1 MAAAQT
7 LRVPPSTRWA
17 SFDGWDYN
25 GMKER
30 LQGLLAKVDKSVLV
44 RHAELIKGQKVTM
57 SQPFSAGQYWVC
69 FEMIAE
75 DGSLV
80 IARVRLPR
88 HPDTPP
94 TASEGDELYAI
105 TCEVATMNF
114 VRQNLP
120 AVSIPCIYAYEGP
133 GSQLAADAGATY
145 MLLEGFYGNTLQDVE
160 FDMCNLSMQVAAQEH
175 IMNQW
180 TKVQAELATL
190 AYPGIG
196 SISSVSITG
205 EPVIDRLATAS
216 AEGLRD
222 EGPFSSAALQGSP
235 MSFSRLG
242 AFVFRD
248 IIHNTALFED
258 SDTDGRF
265 PLNHMDL
272 GTQNI
277 LIDNNFNF
285 LAIIDW
291 EFAQTA
297 PWQVNHYPMPF
308 PLLGSEAEIEGILQ
322 DPNHLAHRNVLR
334 QESARRMYTQ
344 KFRDAEMELGQKG
357 RSLGGSFAKVLD
369 SPASRVYACFTK
381 LGGLP
386 EADAGL
392 VYEMVRLAFGL
403 DARETEQYLQFSIAE
418 DGTVGRNSAS
428 TNVAVW
434 SPALPTAFDR
444 ACAATIFTR
453 LETRHSHQELNAA
466 FETTP
471 DVDQTFC
478 LSVNNVILVFSASRD
493 EHTVHCRKVLQ
504 MLQDRSMRADLDG
517 CVFDSEQST
526 DAGIRLERVGNH
538 KVFLVINEG
547 APGRS

>member
-1 MAAAQT
+1 
-7 LRVPPSTRWA
+7 
-17 SFDGWDYN
+17 
-25 GMKER
+25 MKF
-30 LQGLLAKVDKSVLV
+30 
-44 RHAELIKGQKVTM
+44 M
-57 SQPFSAGQYWVC
+57 
-69 FEMIAE
+69 
-75 DGSLV
+75 
-80 IARVRLPR
+80 
-88 HPDTPP
+88 
-94 TASEGDELYAI
+94 
-105 TCEVATMNF
+105 
-114 VRQNLP
+114 RQNLP

-160 FDMCNLSMQVAAQEH
+160 FDMCNLSVAAQEH

-196 SISSVSITG
+196 SISSVSTTG

-222 EGPFSSAALQGSP
+222 EGPFSSAGEYFTTIGDAAISKLDLSNTALQGSP

-386 EADAGL
+386 EADAAGL

-403 DARETEQYLQFSIAE
+403 DARETEQYLHKIECEARRSE
-418 DGTVGRNSAS
+418 GVGGKAS
-428 TNVAVW
+428 NCLKDYE
-434 SPALPTAFDR
+434 AL
-444 ACAATIFTR
+444 
-453 LETRHSHQELNAA
+453 S
-466 FETTP
+466 
-471 DVDQTFC
+471 
-478 LSVNNVILVFSASRD
+478 SGIL
-493 EHTVHCRKVLQ
+493 
-504 MLQDRSMRADLDG
+504 
-517 CVFDSEQST
+517 
-526 DAGIRLERVGNH
+526 GNQG
-538 KVFLVINEG
+538 L
-547 APGRS
+547 